1 MPIRGYVGAFL
12 FTTLQ
17 PERRSVLAVIT
28 ISEELLVNERQWSSN
43 LVLAWTLWLI
53 GAGIVMADLFIPSA
67 DDIGHVGLVFFLGG
81 MAFNNREMVAGLHR
95 REQAA
100 FDLGR
105 ESVRSIR

>member
-1 MPIRGYVGAFL
+1 MPIRGYVGALL
-12 FTTLQ
+12 FTTFS
-17 PERRSVLAVIT
+17 RRDGASAVLT
-28 ISEELLVNERQWSSN
+28 ISEELLVNETQWSPN

-53 GAGIVMADLFIPSA
+53 GAGIVLADLFIPSA

-95 REQAA
+95 REKVA

-105 ESVRSIR
+105 DSVRSLR